1 MCIERSNIPFLNPA
15 FLVDGSCPLAAVFS
29 IFFTRSWIAPSR
41 HDAPSR
47 SPDDSSSVSWSWH
60 VEGKERIFF
69 SRPRLPFF
77 IVSPRW
83 PRSLDAAFPWMSRW
97 KGGRKRGKNRE
108 DGIFF
113 PFPRKVVAPWRGMR
127 ARNHHEWCWA
137 RTGASGVALASPRL
151 GPKRNHHH
159 PAPRPAVSTT
169 LIGHGVVT
177 VAEPANLLPRAFFFL
192 LFLFLFNIFLNYAS
206 KRVFRT
212 VENYRFE
219 KLLKKIGKS
228 WRESLSS
235 VEGIYR
241 ARRRPSRRLKRIPLS
256 FSIIFSRAK
265 ISLISFLTIQVR
277 IQISSVNF

>member
-1 MCIERSNIPFLNPA
+1 MDRVHLPPFFPFFSHA
-15 FLVDGSCPLAAVFS
+15 RGSHRHVTMHRRVRRMILL
-29 IFFTRSWIAPSR
+29 PSR
-41 HDAPSR
+41 DHGTSR
-47 SPDDSSSVSWSWH
+47 ARR
-60 VEGKERIFF
+60 EFFF

-77 IVSPRW
+77 IVSPQW
-83 PRSLDAAFPWMSRW
+83 PRSLDAAFPWVSRW

-169 LIGHGVVT
+169 LISHGVVT

-265 ISLISFLTIQVR
+265 ISPSLISFLTIQVR